1 MNCFVTLRDMPQF
14 NWFTKRC
21 FLMYKIAFF
30 GSTLISEKIRIR
42 AEPIL
47 EVAILLNFITIIVPV
62 DPKINKKAFQ

>member
-1 MNCFVTLRDMPQF
+1 MQKQGCHKMNCFVTLRDMPQF

-47 EVAILLNFITIIVPV
+47 EVGNVVEFY
-62 DPKINKKAFQ
+62 NKNAFQ